1 MVKIYKGI
9 WYKVMSKSKIMHI
22 ITTQILYK
30 DRFNQKHDKY
40 IPCPNVSL
48 LEWSQAK
55 ATFPTVSVIVD
66 RRFEENEENPNQN
79 SI

>member
-1 MVKIYKGI
+1 
-9 WYKVMSKSKIMHI
+9 MSKSKIMHI

-66 RRFEENEENPNQN
+66 RRLRKWRKPKPKFN
-79 SI
+79 IIICILLR

>member
-1 MVKIYKGI
+1 
-9 WYKVMSKSKIMHI
+9 MSKSKIMHI

-40 IPCPNVSL
+40 IPGPNVSL

-66 RRFEENEENPNQN
+66 HRF
-79 SI
+79 